1 MVTEDSER
9 LSILENLLDVL
20 LELNRKIPVIVEGK
34 NDKEALR
41 RLGLMGEIITLH
53 RGKSLYDFS
62 EEIHE
67 RFDEVILLLDWD
79 MKGEELQKKLGELLM
94 GTWERYKELRNT
106 LKLISRGEIYG
117 VEDIPGFI
125 EKLRERCETWEER

>member
-9 LSILENLLDVL
+9 LSILENLLEVL
-20 LELNRKIPVIVEGK
+20 LELNKKIPVIVEGK
-34 NDKEALR
+34 NDREALR
-41 RLGLMGEIITLH
+41 KLGLTGEIITLH
-53 RGKSLYDFS
+53 RGKSIYDFS

-79 MKGEELQKKLGELLM
+79 MKGEELQRKLGEYLS
-94 GTWERYKELRNT
+94 GTWERFKELRST

-117 VEDIPGFI
+117 IEDIPGFM